1 MIRQR
6 VAASLAGRRRTT
18 SGNPPPP
25 PEPANCSFVD
35 EGGGGESE
43 SFSSEEEEGG
53 KKPWQRVDQSVYEEQ
68 LEKLQEQ
75 LVQVMLENQALQG
88 ILYVRKNFTGRL
100 IRTLTC
106 AHSSAAE
113 LEEQRKKPGSSQRRE
128 LEQLR
133 QENTA
138 LQQSLRH
145 QATSSTSSQ
154 PSATRCAMTTYSQLC
169 RVFY

>member
-25 PEPANCSFVD
+25 PEPASCSFVD

-43 SFSSEEEEGG
+43 SFSSEEEEGGG

-88 ILYVRKNFTGRL
+88 TVGPEKLYRTVNSDTHVR
-100 IRTLTC
+100 
-106 AHSSAAE
+106 
-113 LEEQRKKPGSSQRRE
+113 
-128 LEQLR
+128 
-133 QENTA
+133 
-138 LQQSLRH
+138 SLVCC
-145 QATSSTSSQ
+145 S
-154 PSATRCAMTTYSQLC
+154 
-169 RVFY
+169 